1 MVNKEPDD
9 DKKFKLSG
17 ARKYFN
23 IGITAFLVIVCS
35 LIFFF
40 FLFRLGGIADFC
52 LKLLGILQPV
62 LFGLFFAYLLN
73 PLMKRI
79 EGGIKRLLMGK
90 KLGKFHPVKYSRGM
104 SIFAA
109 LLIVGLLIYFLTAM
123 LIPGL
128 VTSIATLAAELP
140 EKLDY
145 GIQKLWAY
153 LGSDEQI
160 AAYVNNAIVQITTY
174 TDTWLRN
181 DLLGQLQNWI
191 NIVASSVKD
200 VGVTTMNLLIGLIVS
215 VYVLGSKERFI
226 GQFKKAAYTVFNERY
241 ANAAID
247 LVRQANSIFG
257 GYIIGKLISSACI
270 GVVCFLGMTIFG
282 MHYAVLI
289 STIVAITN
297 VIPFFG
303 PYIGGIPSALL
314 LVLTDPME
322 GVYFVIFL
330 IVLQQLEG
338 NILEP
343 KIVGSSL
350 GLSAFWVIFA
360 ILLGGGLFGII
371 GLILGV
377 PVLSLI
383 FYVLGI
389 FTDKMLGKKDLP
401 KDSKEYVRIDKINDG
416 NITYIPPDRPK
427 KRTKKRFRMRKN
439 IKK

>member
-1 MVNKEPDD
+1 MANKEPDD

-23 IGITAFLVIVCS
+23 IGVTAFLVIVCS

-40 FLFRLGGIADFC
+40 FLFRLGMIADFC
-52 LKLLGILQPV
+52 LKILGILQPI
-62 LFGLFFAYLLN
+62 LFGLVFAYLLN
-73 PLMKRI
+73 PLVKRI
-79 EGGIKRLLMGK
+79 ESGVKKLLTGK
-90 KLGKFHPVKYSRGM
+90 KIGRFRPERASRGI
-104 SIFAA
+104 SIFIA
-109 LLIVGLLIYFLTAM
+109 LLIVGLIIYFLTAM

-128 VTSIATLAAELP
+128 VTSIATLASELP
-140 EKLDY
+140 AKLDA
-145 GIQKLWAY
+145 GIQQLWAY
-153 LGSDEQI
+153 LGSDETI
-160 AAYVNNAIVQITTY
+160 AAYVNNTIVQITTY
-174 TDTWLRN
+174 FDAWLRN
-181 DLLGQLQNWI
+181 DLLGQLQGWI

-200 VGVTTMNLLIGLIVS
+200 VGVTAMNLIIGLIVS
-215 VYVLGSKERFI
+215 VYVLSSKERFI
-226 GQFKKAAYTVFNERY
+226 GQIKKAAYTVLSERY
-241 ANAAID
+241 ANGAVE
-247 LVRQANSIFG
+247 LVRQANRIFG

-270 GVVCFLGMTIFG
+270 GVVCFLGMTLFG

-303 PYIGGIPSALL
+303 PYIGGVPSALL
-314 LVLTDPME
+314 LILTDPME
-322 GVYFVIFL
+322 GVYFIIFL

-360 ILLGGGLFGII
+360 ILLGGGLFGIV

-383 FYVLGI
+383 FHVLGI
-389 FTDKMLGKKDLP
+389 FTGKMLKKKGLP
-401 KDSKEYVRIDKINDG
+401 EDSQEYVRIDRINEGCID
-416 NITYIPPDRPK
+416 YIPQTKPP
-427 KRTKKRFRMRKN
+427 KRTGKRFKLWKNRK
-439 IKK
+439 K